1 MKQIEINRILT
12 APPRRSSLS
21 PKIVAMVLPSDRHS
35 GRLSI
40 DAACRRRP
48 AVSDQIAMPRFL
60 ALAAVILAILV
71 PALARAEAG
80 DEIFANRPAFSR
92 GEVPPRA
99 IARCDNLRAMAEG
112 LTVPDFRIDLAA
124 SGTLTLVKTDGALWY
139 LVICSDLRVM
149 CVTYEGND
157 MAVGALV
164 TVKGAWRRLDRNHAV
179 LDPCLASRGDD
190 ADAETSKD
198 AR

>member
-1 MKQIEINRILT
+1 
-12 APPRRSSLS
+12 
-21 PKIVAMVLPSDRHS
+21 LPAAFAGPVSDR
-35 GRLSI
+35 
-40 DAACRRRP
+40 
-48 AVSDQIAMPRFL
+48 IAMPRFIV
-60 ALAAVILAILV
+60 LAAVILAVLM

-80 DEIFANRPAFSR
+80 DEIFADRPAFSR

-112 LTVPDFRIDLAA
+112 LAVPDFRVDLAA
-124 SGTLTLVKTDGALWY
+124 SGALTLVKTDGALWY

-157 MAVGALV
+157 MAVGELV

-190 ADAETSKD
+190 ADAESPKD